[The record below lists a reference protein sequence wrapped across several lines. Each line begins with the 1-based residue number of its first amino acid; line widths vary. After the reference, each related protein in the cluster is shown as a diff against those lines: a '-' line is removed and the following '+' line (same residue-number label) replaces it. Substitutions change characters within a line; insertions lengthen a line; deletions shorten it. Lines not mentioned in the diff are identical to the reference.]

1 MLREWP
7 RITSLVEGK
16 GADPNNPPFE
26 DSEFKHSQAHT
37 GKFTLRDRLLKD
49 PNHEVWIPW

>member
-26 DSEFKHSQAHT
+26 DSEFKYSQAHT